1 MLTPIKTSSVNCYD
15 RLNYI
20 RTFDGNYASGITE
33 QLKSSF
39 EESPDYVQVYK
50 NYDFEK
56 LYKTRIFE
64 GNEKDKKLGYKFLQ
78 SYPYDLPQ
86 FKIGDYVHWK
96 YDHINLST
104 WLMISLDTQHLYDVR
119 GRIMLCNN
127 YLRWIDNTGKV
138 ISYECVF
145 EDTLTYASFKYGDAG
160 VVQPNGTIVVLVPQN
175 DDTRSV
181 YKNQRF
187 LFNGVPYVV
196 NNFIRSVNTNF
207 LEIYMFETQLLD
219 KDDVKN
225 NIAYNGVEQ
234 EINLDTSAIIISPN
248 VKDILEGDMQVF
260 TIDRYVN
267 GIAQNDVY
275 NISASGVPNEHY
287 TLEVLDG
294 NSFSIKNNKEY
305 TKGSLTIS
313 CSDEITGELTTID
326 IWLVGGW

>member
-1 MLTPIKTSSVNCYD
+1 MLTPSKTSSINCFN

-20 RTFDGNYASGITE
+20 RTFDGTYASGITE

-39 EESPDYVQVYK
+39 EQSPDYIQVYK
-50 NYDFEK
+50 NYDFDN

-64 GNEKDKKLGYKFLQ
+64 GNEKDKKLGFKFLQ

-86 FKIGDYVHWK
+86 FKIGDYIHWK

-127 YLRWIDNTGKV
+127 YLKWISNEGKV

-160 VVQPNGTIVVLVPQN
+160 IVQPNGTIVVLVPQN
-175 DDTRSV
+175 TDTRTI

-219 KDDVKN
+219 KDDIKN

-234 EINLDTSAIIISPN
+234 EVNSTTSTTLITPDIN
-248 VKDILEGDMQVF
+248 DILEGTTQDF
-260 TIDRYVN
+260 TIQRYVN
-267 GIAQNDVY
+267 GNARQDVY
-275 NISASGVPNEHY
+275 QISASGVPEENY
-287 TLEVLDG
+287 VLEVTG
-294 NSFSIKNNKEY
+294 SNKFSITNNKQY
-305 TKGSLTIS
+305 SNRSLTIS
-313 CSDEITGELTTID
+313 CLNQTTNETMTID